1 MTPENT
7 EDLLSSLEE
16 QMKKAIVH
24 LEAEILKVRAG
35 KASPSMLDGLTV
47 EYYGTPTPL
56 SQVAN
61 ITAVDARTLTIQPWE
76 KNMISPIE
84 KSIMASNIG
93 ITPQMMES

>member
-84 KSIMASNIG
+84 KSIMAG
-93 ITPQMMES
+93 IL